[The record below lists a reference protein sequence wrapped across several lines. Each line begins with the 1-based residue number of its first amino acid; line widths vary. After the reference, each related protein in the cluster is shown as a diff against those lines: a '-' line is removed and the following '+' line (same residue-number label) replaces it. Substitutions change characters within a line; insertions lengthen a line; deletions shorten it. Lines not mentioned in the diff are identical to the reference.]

1 MINEDAHAAILLALG
16 ALALRLGLTD
26 AHLAYIRPAMGPV
39 LALAGAVLV
48 LLGAGVL
55 LGPRHRPGQAPNAVP
70 TRDGHDHTGTSGVAW
85 LLVAPILA
93 IAVVVPRPLGAFAA
107 NRAAAT
113 LPAPTRTD
121 FGPLPAPAAPGDPV
135 VLSLKEFVGRAVY
148 DRGRSLQGTPVR
160 LVGFVTPDTRGGG
173 FLLTRFIVTCCAADA
188 RPLRV
193 AVRGLEPPGPAADTW
208 LEVTGTWHAEPR
220 AAEDQRPP
228 VLDATDVRTIPAPT
242 SPYLR

>member
-1 MINEDAHAAILLALG
+1 MNEEAHAAILLALG

-48 LLGAGVL
+48 ALGGVVL
-55 LGPRHRPGQAPNAVP
+55 LGPGRATARSGHAH
-70 TRDGHDHTGTSGVAW
+70 DGHDHSGASRIAW

-113 LPAPTRTD
+113 LLTPTRAD
-121 FGPLPAPAAPGDPV
+121 FGPLPAPSVPGAPVD
-135 VLSLKEFVGRAVY
+135 LSLRDFAGRAIY
-148 DRGRSLQGTPVR
+148 DHGRSLQGTPVR
-160 LVGFVTPDTRGGG
+160 LVGFVTPDARGGG

-193 AVRGLEPPGPAADTW
+193 AIRGVAEPWPAPDTW
-208 LEVTGTWHAEPR
+208 LEVTGIWHPETR
-220 AAEDQRPP
+220 TAEDQRPP
-228 VLDATDVRTIPAPT
+228 VLDAGQVRSIPAPAN
-242 SPYLR
+242 PYLR